1 MAILPK
7 SRLSE
12 RSQSSSSTHIEDHPR
27 STTMHNP
34 IDIRILLV
42 NVELKIYCSGW
53 GSVNEFDVFHDVF
66 VEAVEV
72 FGFGD

>member
-1 MAILPK
+1 
-7 SRLSE
+7 
-12 RSQSSSSTHIEDHPR
+12 
-27 STTMHNP
+27 MHNP
-34 IDIRILLV
+34 IDIRILFV

-53 GSVNEFDVFHDVF
+53 GSVDEFDVFHDVF